1 MQKTTSQETIQTAKT
16 VLNDEANAILDLRD
30 RIDCKFVLACEEIV
44 NCSGKVIV
52 TGMGKSGIIARKF
65 AATLSST
72 GTPAFFVHPAEATH
86 GDLGVISCNDI
97 LFVISNSGETDE
109 LLTIIPI
116 VKRMGVAVFSM
127 TGKSGSTIAT
137 HSKIHLDVGVKKEA
151 CLLGLAP
158 TSSTTATLAMG
169 DALAVSV
176 LQLRG
181 FTPEDFAK
189 SHPSGALGR
198 KLLIRVC
205 DVMKTG
211 NEIPKVGL
219 SDTLSHSIIEITRKR
234 VGMTAV
240 VDEDG
245 RAVGIFTDGDLRRIL
260 KDKIDFEKLLISDV
274 MSKNPII
281 LGDEQLATE
290 ALQLMEIKNVTSL
303 LITSKNQKLVGVV
316 HISDLINSKVI

>member
-1 MQKTTSQETIQTAKT
+1 
-16 VLNDEANAILDLRD
+16 
-30 RIDCKFVLACEEIV
+30 
-44 NCSGKVIV
+44 
-52 TGMGKSGIIARKF
+52 MGKSGIIARKF

-127 TGKSGSTIAT
+127 TGKSGSTIAN

-198 KLLIRVC
+198 RLLIHVS

-211 NEIPKVGL
+211 DDIPKVSL

-240 VDEDG
+240 VDENG
-245 RAVGIFTDGDLRRIL
+245 CAIGIFTDGDLRRIL
-260 KDKIDFEKLLISDV
+260 KNKLDFDKIRISDI

-303 LITSKNQKLVGVV
+303 LVTSKNQKLVGVV